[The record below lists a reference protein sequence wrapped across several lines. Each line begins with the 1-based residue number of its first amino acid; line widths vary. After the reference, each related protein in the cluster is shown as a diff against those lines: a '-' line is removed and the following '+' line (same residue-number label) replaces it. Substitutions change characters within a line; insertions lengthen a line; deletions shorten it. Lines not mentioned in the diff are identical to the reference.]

1 MKKIL
6 LIVVI
11 FFNLFPAQ
19 KKNTISFINVTS
31 VAAMGDPCA
40 TAAPVV
46 GEEGHSGSIS
56 LDDGYA
62 DLYSQGVSSG
72 TYDPQVY
79 VNDIWGLLNFDAT
92 SQNNYR
98 YDVRVIPGTNT
109 MVITDLNAGAELYRG
124 SAAEAYAYYLQA
136 VASTGGTITISGSPS
151 SNYGQNQ
158 FDPYANLFP
167 CDQVD
172 QQPNPWDNW
181 TDPTFPWPDTGGGDN
196 PPKDCAGVVGGT
208 AYKDTCGICVAGTTG
223 KQPCICPTDANFTV
237 TKDMLTV
244 INPNGNKD
252 HMDSV
257 LKYINLYKD
266 DADFEINTR
275 LRLAH
280 FLAQIT
286 AETDGFLD
294 VNLSED
300 YHYKKEAL
308 LKMKKLFDTTNVNG
322 YVNCLCVFDRMY
334 CCKNENGDEA
344 SKDGSKYRGHGV
356 IQLTWKED
364 YRKFTEY
371 YQNKFNDYSVNFV
384 TNPELLT
391 TNFKYSVLAA
401 MWEACKQ
408 KKLNTYAD
416 NDDVLS
422 YSRGINLGD
431 PNSTKTPNG
440 KTKRENNLKS
450 AKKTLCLNF

>member
-1 MKKIL
+1 MVL
-6 LIVVI
+6 LSKYIVVTGGVVSSI
-11 FFNLFPAQ
+11 G
-19 KKNTISFINVTS
+19 KGI
-31 VAAMGDPCA
+31 
-40 TAAPVV
+40 TAA
-46 GEEGHSGSIS
+46 SIGRILRS
-56 LDDGYA
+56 Y
-62 DLYSQGVSSG
+62 GVDVTAIKIDPYLNWDSG
-72 TYDPQVY
+72 T
-79 VNDIWGLLNFDAT
+79 LNPYQHGEVFVTED
-92 SQNNYR
+92 
-98 YDVRVIPGTNT
+98 G
-109 MVITDLNAGAELYRG
+109 METDLDLGHYER
-124 SAAEAYAYYLQA
+124 
-136 VASTGGTITISGSPS
+136 
-151 SNYGQNQ
+151 
-158 FDPYANLFP
+158 
-167 CDQVD
+167 
-172 QQPNPWDNW
+172 
-181 TDPTFPWPDTGGGDN
+181 
-196 PPKDCAGVVGGT
+196 
-208 AYKDTCGICVAGTTG
+208 
-223 KQPCICPTDANFTV
+223 
-237 TKDMLTV
+237 
-244 INPNGNKD
+244 
-252 HMDSV
+252 
-257 LKYINLYKD
+257 
-266 DADFEINTR
+266 
-275 LRLAH
+275 
-280 FLAQIT
+280 
-286 AETDGFLD
+286 FLD

-300 YHYKKEAL
+300 YHYKKEAHL
-308 LKMKKLFDTTNVNG
+308 NMKKLFDTTNVNG